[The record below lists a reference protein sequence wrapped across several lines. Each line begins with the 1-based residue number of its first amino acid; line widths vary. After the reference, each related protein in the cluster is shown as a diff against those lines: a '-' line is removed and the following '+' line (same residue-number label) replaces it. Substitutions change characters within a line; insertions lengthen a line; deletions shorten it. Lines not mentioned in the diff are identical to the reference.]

1 MFQAILPNI
10 MVNITGN
17 IEAMPWLAW
26 VVLIISFFILAK
38 SADLF
43 VDSAVSFATKF
54 NISKLVIGLVLVSF
68 ATTAPELC
76 VSLTAALKGNP
87 EMALGNA
94 VGSVICNTGLALG
107 FAGVL
112 APVAIKVLPKVLQTS
127 GFFLVLVSALCF
139 MFVLNDK
146 SLDWFEGGMLVFLF
160 IAYLYYIF
168 NEYKS
173 GRIEM
178 DTDEAEPS
186 EKLAKSSLTKVIILF
201 MLGLVGIVLASEFIV
216 ISATSIAHSLH
227 IPEAVI
233 ALTLV
238 ALGTSIPEVA
248 TCIIAAKKGHGEIAV
263 GNILGANI
271 LNICWVAGASSL
283 ANKLSLSQ
291 KEIMFMFPAMFV
303 VIVVMLFVLWT
314 HYRLT
319 KREGTVLLF
328 FYVLYITLTFFIF
341 PPKVE
346 VIEIEKPKIGTAI
359 PTNDPG

>member
-1 MFQAILPNI
+1 MLQALLPNLMGTI
-10 MVNITGN
+10 GEHIGASS
-17 IEAMPWLAW
+17 ILAW
-26 VVLIISFFILAK
+26 VILLASFFILAK

-43 VDSAVSFATKF
+43 VDSAVSCATKF

-107 FAGVL
+107 FAGIL
-112 APVAIKVLPKVLQTS
+112 APFAIKVLPKILKAS
-127 GFFLVLVSALCF
+127 GFFLVLVSVLCF
-139 MFVLNDK
+139 IFVYNDK
-146 SLDWFEGGMLVFLF
+146 ALTTVEGGILIGLF
-160 IAYLYYIF
+160 CVYLIYMF

-178 DTDEAEPS
+178 GDDDAELP
-186 EKLAKSSLTKVIILF
+186 EKLAEMVLVKVIILF
-201 MLGLVGIVLASEFIV
+201 VIGLLGIIIASEFIV
-216 ISATSIAHSLH
+216 VSATSIAHSLH

-248 TCIIAAKKGHGEIAV
+248 TCVIAAKKGHGEIAV

-283 ANKLSLSQ
+283 ANKLILSQ
-291 KEIMFMFPAMFV
+291 REIMFMFPAML
-303 VIVVMLFVLWT
+303 VIVGAMLFVLWT

-319 KREGTVLLF
+319 KREGGVLF
-328 FYVLYITLTFFIF
+328 FLYLVYIAFTFYFF
-341 PPKVE
+341 PPE
-346 VIEIEKPKIGTAI
+346 V
-359 PTNDPG
+359 

>member
-1 MFQAILPNI
+1 MLQAFLPKLMCSVGDSINASSI
-10 MVNITGN
+10 I
-17 IEAMPWLAW
+17 AW
-26 VVLIISFFILAK
+26 IVLLVSFFILAK
-38 SADLF
+38 SASLF
-43 VDSAVSFATKF
+43 VDSAVSCATKF

-107 FAGVL
+107 LAGVL
-112 APVAIKVLPKVLQTS
+112 APVAIKVYPKIFQTS

-139 MFVLNDK
+139 IFVYNDNT
-146 SLDWFEGGMLVFLF
+146 LIWLEGAILVFLF
-160 IAYLYYIF
+160 LCYLYYMF

-173 GRIEM
+173 GSIDM
-178 DTDEAEPS
+178 DTEDAEPS
-186 EKLAKSSLTKVIILF
+186 EKLANMGLMKVVILF
-201 MLGLVGIVLASEFIV
+201 LIGLFGIVVASEFIV
-216 ISATSIAHSLH
+216 VSATSIAHSLH

-248 TCIIAAKKGHGEIAV
+248 TCIIAAKKGHGEIAI

-283 ANKLSLSQ
+283 ANKLTLTQ
-291 KEIMFMFPAMFV
+291 RQIMFMFPAMFL
-303 VIVVMLFVLWT
+303 IVGAMLYVLYSN
-314 HYRLT
+314 YRLT
-319 KREGTVLLF
+319 KREGGLLLLL
-328 FYVLYITLTFFIF
+328 YVLYIASTFFFF
-341 PPKVE
+341 PP
-346 VIEIEKPKIGTAI
+346 TM
-359 PTNDPG
+359 